1 MKTAISVPDKLFKE
15 VDATARRLGMSRSE
29 LFSKAV
35 AVYIEQHRARRV
47 TAVLDRVYAANDSA
61 LHPAL
66 SNLQRR
72 SIGGDEW

>member
-35 AVYIEQHRARRV
+35 AAYIEQHQSRRV
-47 TAVLDRVYAANDSA
+47 TDALDRVYAATDSA
-61 LHPAL
+61 LDPAL
-66 SNLQRR
+66 SDLQRR
-72 SIGGDEW
+72 SIDGDEW

>member
-1 MKTAISVPDKLFKE
+1 MKTAISIPDKLFKE

-47 TAVLDRVYAANDSA
+47 TAALDRVYAANGST
-61 LHPAL
+61 LEPAL
-66 SNLQRR
+66 SDLQRR
-72 SIGGDEW
+72 SVDGDGW